1 MKENFYPATKKTN
14 TNRMMAQT
22 NTFIMIHWL
31 GGVFAGI
38 LSLTSC
44 AEKSQTMNIT
54 DEKATA
60 NAVYSDPN
68 YDTAYFGTGCF
79 WCTEAIFQRLKGV
92 VKVTSGYSGGTVPD
106 PTYEEVCTGTTGHA
120 ETCRVLYNPSV
131 ISYDELLEVFWKT
144 HDPTTLNRQGN
155 DIGPQYR
162 SVIFFTNPSQKEKA
176 EHYKAA
182 LDKSGAFNNPIVT
195 AIEPYRN
202 FYSAENYH
210 QDYYDQNGGQPYCRF
225 VIAPKVEK
233 FEKVFHSKLKTP

>member
-1 MKENFYPATKKTN
+1 MK
-14 TNRMMAQT
+14 AQT
-22 NTFIMIHWL
+22 KTLNMFTWL
-31 GGVFAGI
+31 SGVFASI

-44 AEKSQTMNIT
+44 AEKSQTMNIAE
-54 DEKATA
+54 EKNTA
-60 NAVYSDPN
+60 NAVFSDSN

-92 VKVTSGYSGGTVPD
+92 VKVTSGYSGGTVPN

-120 ETCRVLYNPSV
+120 EACQIIYDASV
-131 ISYDELLEVFWKT
+131 VSYDELLEVFWKT

-155 DIGPQYR
+155 DVGTQYR
-162 SVIFFTNPSQKEKA
+162 SVIFYTNPSQKEKA
-176 EHYKAA
+176 EHYKAE

-195 AIEPYRN
+195 AVEPYRN

-210 QDYYDQNGGQPYCRF
+210 QDYFDQNGGQPYCRF

-233 FEKVFHSKLKTP
+233 FEKVFHDKLKTP